1 MKINVVIY
9 SDDMTKE
16 DIGLFLQG
24 IRDCEQ
30 KSFPQKEIGVFLF
43 APALTTREATDI
55 MARIKPPFTR
65 GPLALGGK
73 PSESADLCP

>member
-30 KSFPQKEIGVFLF
+30 MSFPQKKIGVFLF
-43 APALTTREATDI
+43 APALTTPEATEI
-55 MARIKPPFTR
+55 MATIKPPFTH
-65 GPLALGGK
+65 GPLALGRK
-73 PSESADLCP
+73 PSESAGLCS